1 MDFLPGAGSKK
12 VSLGGRSRRDVRSRE
27 EVLKEAKARREAAQ
41 RQSAPGKKATIIQR
55 YARRLFA
62 QRRAAILLRALMTD
76 KLMSVAST
84 TDAAVAESQHN
95 PQFTPLAA
103 RQLGMLWQFTSRR
116 AGTAELD
123 MLTALVDAFAR
134 YTLQV
139 KADGS
144 QGSSALYIVDGDRSS
159 GGRGWLRR
167 YARLL
172 PALVE
177 TVVRGSSASAALLVA
192 LCATAPYPMDGI
204 VPASPPVYDDLHT
217 RLAREL
223 RACGAQVMLHGLGR
237 LFQGSTAQ
245 PSTTMGGD
253 DCSDRLNALLSI
265 VRDVFSASASAISGT
280 PLVPLAQ
287 GLAAHVPPELLL
299 VKPPPFSIRPMVRQF
314 FQDLFGNP
322 TIRRAIEEAYA
333 AELVR
338 RTQSSTI
345 AGDFDAQPQDFSSMC
360 YEALLSCLQGNGFD
374 WRRGGWEEGHSRSL
388 SPPEL
393 SSLMSAH
400 VGRLLSAAPSVGVD
414 AVGGGEALM
423 LLMCANWDVGRAV
436 MDAAA
441 TQRGQQDG
449 AALAPP
455 TLDLTS
461 SQPLIDHQAVST
473 DQMEVD
479 NGDENG
485 GEERTGRDDV
495 KEDVIP
501 QSNASASG
509 TIGHALETTAP
520 STPATCGICFEESD
534 PIGSLRALS
543 CGHGFCDDCWGGTLT
558 AALERGPACIH
569 DKCPQPGCN
578 VRISGDVWSATLP
591 SGAAQRL
598 QEIAMRSFVEG
609 NSLLARCPSATCGK
623 VAAHT
628 NPAVPPEVHGCACG
642 ASFCILCG
650 DPPHWP
656 LSCARKARFYEL
668 LNQNPDAMA
677 IMRLTRPC
685 PTCGVRTQRSH
696 GCMHI
701 TCTQCA
707 SEWCWGCGQ
716 TGKKG
721 AVHHVHACNRRPDPS
736 WSFEAEDKRALD
748 GSMAARVDEWLYR
761 KEQIDLILKKGAV
774 SAAALAKEM
783 LEAEQRGGTASDA
796 PSSHTASAFASAQG
810 PSLQSL
816 TPGMLRPALL
826 RSLAILRWLQIYY
839 HFAPLATLPT
849 RARMAVNC
857 LGSATDKL
865 FSACDFEGVLG
876 GPNWGYLNSE
886 EASTQRALVVCCLF
900 YLTSHLPPGPA

>member
-1 MDFLPGAGSKK
+1 
-12 VSLGGRSRRDVRSRE
+12 
-27 EVLKEAKARREAAQ
+27 
-41 RQSAPGKKATIIQR
+41 
-55 YARRLFA
+55 
-62 QRRAAILLRALMTD
+62 
-76 KLMSVAST
+76 
-84 TDAAVAESQHN
+84 
-95 PQFTPLAA
+95 
-103 RQLGMLWQFTSRR
+103 
-116 AGTAELD
+116 
-123 MLTALVDAFAR
+123 
-134 YTLQV
+134 
-139 KADGS
+139 
-144 QGSSALYIVDGDRSS
+144 
-159 GGRGWLRR
+159 
-167 YARLL
+167 
-172 PALVE
+172 
-177 TVVRGSSASAALLVA
+177 
-192 LCATAPYPMDGI
+192 
-204 VPASPPVYDDLHT
+204 
-217 RLAREL
+217 
-223 RACGAQVMLHGLGR
+223 
-237 LFQGSTAQ
+237 
-245 PSTTMGGD
+245 
-253 DCSDRLNALLSI
+253 
-265 VRDVFSASASAISGT
+265 
-280 PLVPLAQ
+280 
-287 GLAAHVPPELLL
+287 
-299 VKPPPFSIRPMVRQF
+299 
-314 FQDLFGNP
+314 
-322 TIRRAIEEAYA
+322 
-333 AELVR
+333 
-338 RTQSSTI
+338 
-345 AGDFDAQPQDFSSMC
+345 
-360 YEALLSCLQGNGFD
+360 
-374 WRRGGWEEGHSRSL
+374 
-388 SPPEL
+388 
-393 SSLMSAH
+393 
-400 VGRLLSAAPSVGVD
+400 
-414 AVGGGEALM
+414 
-423 LLMCANWDVGRAV
+423 

-479 NGDENG
+479 DGDENG

-609 NSLLARCPSATCGK
+609 NSLLARCPSAACGK

-628 NPAVPPEVHGCACG
+628 NPVVPPEVHGCACG

-656 LSCARKARFYEL
+656 LSCTRKARFYEL

-707 SEWCWGCGQ
+707 SEWCGAAGRRARRVRFTTSTRAIAGLIQAGALRRRTSAPSTAPWRRGWTSGC
-716 TGKKG
+716 T
-721 AVHHVHACNRRPDPS
+721 VRSRSILSSRRVPS
-736 WSFEAEDKRALD
+736 
-748 GSMAARVDEWLYR
+748 ARQRSPRRCSRLS
-761 KEQIDLILKKGAV
+761 
-774 SAAALAKEM
+774 SAAGQLPMRHPRTPPARL
-783 LEAEQRGGTASDA
+783 LRRGVQAFKAS
-796 PSSHTASAFASAQG
+796 HR
-810 PSLQSL
+810 
-816 TPGMLRPALL
+816 GMLRPALL